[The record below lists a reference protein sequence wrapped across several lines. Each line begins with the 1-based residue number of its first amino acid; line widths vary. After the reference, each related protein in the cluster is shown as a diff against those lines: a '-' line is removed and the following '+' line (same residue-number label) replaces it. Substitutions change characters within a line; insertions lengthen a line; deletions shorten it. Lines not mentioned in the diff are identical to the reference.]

1 MFVEYSLSLAFVR
14 KLSCRLL
21 INYVLGEEDRENF
34 ITSDEDVNVIKH
46 GHCASL
52 FLVLRDG
59 KTCTRQ
65 LVKGSTF

>member
-34 ITSDEDVNVIKH
+34 ITSDEDVNVIE
-46 GHCASL
+46 GY
-52 FLVLRDG
+52 D
-59 KTCTRQ
+59 
-65 LVKGSTF
+65 VKPSKLGFA